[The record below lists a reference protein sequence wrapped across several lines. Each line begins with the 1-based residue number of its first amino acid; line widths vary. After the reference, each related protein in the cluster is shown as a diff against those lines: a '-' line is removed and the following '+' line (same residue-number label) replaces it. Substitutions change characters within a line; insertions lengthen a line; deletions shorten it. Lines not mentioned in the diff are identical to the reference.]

1 MLSLHPRSASL
12 PVMTWDNSVHVEH
25 AFRSPL
31 SDMAFVFVSVAF
43 NCIRF
48 KPDIDVHVGQHLSRG
63 AKTPLLTNA
72 SAFRAWHS
80 TSLACGPD
88 LRVHVELGIQRSSLT
103 RNALRICRA
112 CIACE
117 HMSFTLH
124 VRRGIPLFPLK
135 HNIRVYANWASIWRL
150 AFGISKVMMG
160 WFSSAFERDKSLGG
174 PQGDLWPVPG

>member
-12 PVMTWDNSVHVEH
+12 PVMMTWDNSVHVEH

-63 AKTPLLTNA
+63 AKTPFLTNA

-103 RNALRICRA
+103 RKCSANMSSVHRLRTHVIHASCPAWHPALSSQTQHSCL
-112 CIACE
+112 CE
-117 HMSFTLH
+117 LGLNLAAGFRHFESNDGL
-124 VRRGIPLFPLK
+124 VLFCLLK
-135 HNIRVYANWASIWRL
+135 
-150 AFGISKVMMG
+150 G
-160 WFSSAFERDKSLGG
+160 
-174 PQGDLWPVPG
+174 